1 MSWLFILDGQS
12 TGASAS
18 ASVLQMTVQV
28 SNILLGKSGDISS
41 EGMKR
46 LGQSINEAHLWMY
59 LAVKEK
65 SDAVKRILHRH
76 LEC

>member
-18 ASVLQMTVQV
+18 ALILQMTVQV

-41 EGMKR
+41 KGMKR

-65 SDAVKRILHRH
+65 SDAVKRILHRP

>member
-12 TGASAS
+12 IGASAS
-18 ASVLQMTVQV
+18 ASVLSMTVQV
-28 SNILLGKSGDISS
+28 SNILLGKSGEISS
-41 EGMKR
+41 ERMKW
-46 LGQSINEAHLWMY
+46 LGQSVNEAHLWMY